1 MADNNCGQ
9 TTIIP
14 DNNQVNLQDVNRT
27 ITVTDNNCCTT
38 VSSAAVNSS
47 VVFDIFIFI
56 SYR

>member
-38 VSSAAVNSS
+38 VDVTGRPRLTVPPRS
-47 VVFDIFIFI
+47 
-56 SYR
+56 